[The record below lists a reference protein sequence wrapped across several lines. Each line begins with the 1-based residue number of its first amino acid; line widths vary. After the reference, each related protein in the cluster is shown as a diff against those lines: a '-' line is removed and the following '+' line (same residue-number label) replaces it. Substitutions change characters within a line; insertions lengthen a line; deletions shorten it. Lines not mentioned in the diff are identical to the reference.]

1 MRPYFKQFK
10 RIIPQVRIYNQN
22 TSPYEKNR
30 QNKQRL
36 EDGHE
41 EVGDYIRDLERER
54 SRVRWS
60 NTYGNSLIGGLIN
73 MKRIHDL
80 DDQIMDAYSTKEILW
95 DRLDE
100 TNDKIKVL
108 NEKGKAAERQIGA
121 ILKELVEW
129 EKNRTPQK
137 DVTEEQENDVN

>member
-1 MRPYFKQFK
+1 
-10 RIIPQVRIYNQN
+10 
-22 TSPYEKNR
+22 
-30 QNKQRL
+30 
-36 EDGHE
+36 
-41 EVGDYIRDLERER
+41 
-54 SRVRWS
+54 
-60 NTYGNSLIGGLIN
+60 

>member
-1 MRPYFKQFK
+1 MQ
-10 RIIPQVRIYNQN
+10 
-22 TSPYEKNR
+22 
-30 QNKQRL
+30 
-36 EDGHE
+36 
-41 EVGDYIRDLERER
+41 
-54 SRVRWS
+54 
-60 NTYGNSLIGGLIN
+60 
-73 MKRIHDL
+73 RIHDL

-129 EKNRTPQK
+129 EKNRNSPK

>member
-1 MRPYFKQFK
+1 
-10 RIIPQVRIYNQN
+10 
-22 TSPYEKNR
+22 
-30 QNKQRL
+30 
-36 EDGHE
+36 
-41 EVGDYIRDLERER
+41 
-54 SRVRWS
+54 
-60 NTYGNSLIGGLIN
+60 

-129 EKNRTPQK
+129 EKNRNSPK

>member
-1 MRPYFKQFK
+1 MTVENDEIVK
-10 RIIPQVRIYNQN
+10 
-22 TSPYEKNR
+22 
-30 QNKQRL
+30 
-36 EDGHE
+36 
-41 EVGDYIRDLERER
+41 
-54 SRVRWS
+54 
-60 NTYGNSLIGGLIN
+60 IGGLIK

-108 NEKGKAAERQIGA
+108 NEKGRAAERQIGA

-129 EKNRTPQK
+129 EKNRNSPK

>member
-1 MRPYFKQFK
+1 
-10 RIIPQVRIYNQN
+10 
-22 TSPYEKNR
+22 
-30 QNKQRL
+30 
-36 EDGHE
+36 
-41 EVGDYIRDLERER
+41 
-54 SRVRWS
+54 
-60 NTYGNSLIGGLIN
+60 

-129 EKNRTPQK
+129 EKNRNSPK
-137 DVTEEQENDVN
+137 DVTEEQEK

>member
-1 MRPYFKQFK
+1 
-10 RIIPQVRIYNQN
+10 
-22 TSPYEKNR
+22 
-30 QNKQRL
+30 
-36 EDGHE
+36 
-41 EVGDYIRDLERER
+41 
-54 SRVRWS
+54 
-60 NTYGNSLIGGLIN
+60 

-108 NEKGKAAERQIGA
+108 NEKGRAAERQIGA

-129 EKNRTPQK
+129 EKNRNSPK